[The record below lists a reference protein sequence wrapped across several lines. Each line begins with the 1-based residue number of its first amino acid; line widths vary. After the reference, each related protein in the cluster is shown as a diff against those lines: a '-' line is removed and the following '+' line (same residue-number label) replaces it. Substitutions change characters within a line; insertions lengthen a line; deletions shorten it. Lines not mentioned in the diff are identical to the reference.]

1 MAKKHILG
9 TNYRPRLCVFRS
21 NKHIYAQ
28 IINDSQNKT
37 ILSSSTISINL
48 KKNITSSNSCAA
60 ARIVGQD
67 IAQKS
72 KKFGIKEVVF
82 DRQNRIY
89 HGRIKALA
97 EAAREEGIKF

>member
-1 MAKKHILG
+1 MTKKHILD

-28 IINDSQNKT
+28 IIDNTNNKT
-37 ILSSSTISINL
+37 IISSSTIAINI
-48 KKNITSSNSCAA
+48 KKNITSSNNCSA

-67 IAQKS
+67 IAKKS
-72 KKFGIKEVVF
+72 KEIGIKEVVF